1 MESVLHLKT
10 RVPTLPGLGTK
21 ISTALRPAAV
31 GDDFHTGR
39 INWSIQASGAEML
52 AMLADF
58 STHWLVSQVQNPSSV
73 YSQHPR

>member
-1 MESVLHLKT
+1 MATMKVALTLVATTSWQRIALKT

-39 INWSIQASGAEML
+39 INWTIQASGAEML
-52 AMLADF
+52 AML
-58 STHWLVSQVQNPSSV
+58 L
-73 YSQHPR
+73 